1 MEQDDKIAK
10 YVALLTQYADTLNL
24 ISQSAL
30 TDIDRKIA
38 ESRYFVE
45 SIAQYDGQGKT
56 IIDIGSGAGLPGI
69 IIAAML
75 PEYSVHLVER
85 RKRRANFLKLV
96 VSQLNLS
103 NCTVWGCDVSVV
115 SGPTA
120 SYITALAVARFSE
133 LYALSCHLHDD
144 VITLISR
151 KGPEYSEEIAELESR
166 IGSSVS
172 WTEVT
177 SLQEHGSLV
186 TIRLPGGVGCQ

>member
-1 MEQDDKIAK
+1 MEQDEKIAR

-30 TDIDRKIA
+30 ADIDRKIA
-38 ESRYFVE
+38 DSRYFVK
-45 SIAQYDGQGKT
+45 SVSQSSGQGKT

-69 IIAAML
+69 IIAALL
-75 PEYSVHLVER
+75 PEYSVNLIER
-85 RKRRANFLKLV
+85 RKRRVNFLKLV

-103 NCTVWGCDVSVV
+103 NCTVWDCDVSAV

-120 SYITALAVARFSE
+120 SFVTALAVAGFSE

-144 VITLISR
+144 EITLISR
-151 KGPEYSEEIAELESR
+151 KGPEYKQEIVELESR
-166 IGSSVS
+166 IGRSVS

-177 SLQEHGSLV
+177 PLKDHGSLV